1 MKLYYVP
8 TSPYARIVRV
18 LAQETGLTDKIELIE
33 TTLRDPKSTLL
44 PLNPLGR
51 VPTLVTD
58 DGTVLCES
66 SVAAAYVDT
75 QHGGPRLIPS
85 EGKGAWEMRRLHG
98 LAISFLDGIAT
109 WGREQRRIESERSPS
124 ILKLEEAR
132 ANRGLDLFEAE
143 VAAGHF
149 SGRVHIG
156 HIVLAC
162 ALSHLTNRLGQTA
175 WRATHPKLAGWFDSF
190 EARPSMKLTQPPG

>member
-18 LAQETGLTDKIELIE
+18 LAQETGLSDRIELIE

-58 DGTVLCES
+58 DGIVLCES
-66 SVAAAYVDT
+66 SVAAAYLDS
-75 QHGGPRLIPS
+75 QHGGPRLIPT

-98 LAISFLDGIAT
+98 LAVSFLDGIAT
-109 WGREQRRIESERSPS
+109 WGREQRRVEGERSS
-124 ILKLEEAR
+124 AILKQEERRTA
-132 ANRGLDLFEAE
+132 RGLDLFEAE

-162 ALSHLTNRLGQTA
+162 ALSHLVNRLGQTD
-175 WRATHPKLAGWFDSF
+175 WRASHPKLANWFDSF
-190 EARPSMKLTQPPG
+190 EGRPSMKLTQPPG

>member
-18 LAQETGLTDKIELIE
+18 LAQETGLADKLELVE

-66 SVAAAYVDT
+66 SVAAAYVDS
-75 QHGGPRLIPS
+75 QHGGPRLIPT

-98 LAISFLDGIAT
+98 LAVSFLDGVTT
-109 WGREQRRIESERSPS
+109 WGRELRRVDGERSAGV
-124 ILKLEEAR
+124 IKAEEKR
-132 ANRGLDLFEAE
+132 AGRALDMFEAE

-149 SGRVHIG
+149 SGRVHVG

-162 ALSHLTNRLGQTA
+162 ALSHLVNRLGQTD
-175 WRATHPKLAGWFDSF
+175 WRASHPKLAGWFDSF